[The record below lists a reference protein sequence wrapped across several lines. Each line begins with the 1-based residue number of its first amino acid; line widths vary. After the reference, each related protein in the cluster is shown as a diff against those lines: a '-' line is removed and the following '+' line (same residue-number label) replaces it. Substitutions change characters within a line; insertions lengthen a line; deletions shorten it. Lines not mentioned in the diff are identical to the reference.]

1 MSTTTVTPSARE
13 TIQEK
18 YLRQIRNAVVIIAI
32 IAVAAAV
39 LTIWGVVQLDHI
51 YNVLN
56 TITPGSGTGL

>member
-1 MSTTTVTPSARE
+1 MSAATVMPSARE
-13 TIQEK
+13 TTQEK

-56 TITPGSGTGL
+56 SITPGGGTGL

>member
-1 MSTTTVTPSARE
+1 MSAATVTPSARE
-13 TIQEK
+13 TTQER

-56 TITPGSGTGL
+56 SITPGSGTGL

>member
-1 MSTTTVTPSARE
+1 MSTTVTPSARE
-13 TIQEK
+13 TTQEK

-56 TITPGSGTGL
+56 TISTPGSGTGL

>member
-1 MSTTTVTPSARE
+1 MSTATVMPSARE
-13 TIQEK
+13 TTQEK

>member
-1 MSTTTVTPSARE
+1 MSTATVTPSARE
-13 TIQEK
+13 TTQEK

>member
-1 MSTTTVTPSARE
+1 MSAATVTPSARE
-13 TIQEK
+13 TTQEK